1 MKYIDID
8 KDRCTFG
15 ASQAT
20 LKLPPKT
27 TKIISATLYWS
38 SIHSFTRGRKKR
50 KGNKIVYEGN
60 NKRDTTINKIKFKTP
75 NGAYQNIKGT
85 ILLDKFKHSGD
96 TNNASYVCYADVTG
110 ILNESKSQN
119 GTYTVANIKATQG
132 YTSGR
137 SAGGWL
143 LYIVFKTTY
152 NKPKYNSIYHGLI
165 TVQDKPIDLKL
176 KDFKTVKNG
185 IIKTSLTRAALEGDR
200 SIGGDQFLIYS
211 RTKETFIPLKSDLRF
226 EQNFFN
232 SAITTNN
239 KKFKDKV
246 PNRINNLGFYI
257 VEINLPNKNNELI
270 FNDANSVLLRLTLK
284 YNRFHFFFVAFKKEL
299 ESSLNR
305 TKKEKLAFKKRILEL
320 IAIDTAM

>member
-1 MKYIDID
+1 
-8 KDRCTFG
+8 
-15 ASQAT
+15 
-20 LKLPPKT
+20 
-27 TKIISATLYWS
+27 
-38 SIHSFTRGRKKR
+38 
-50 KGNKIVYEGN
+50 
-60 NKRDTTINKIKFKTP
+60 
-75 NGAYQNIKGT
+75 
-85 ILLDKFKHSGD
+85 
-96 TNNASYVCYADVTG
+96 
-110 ILNESKSQN
+110 
-119 GTYTVANIKATQG
+119 
-132 YTSGR
+132 
-137 SAGGWL
+137 
-143 LYIVFKTTY
+143 
-152 NKPKYNSIYHGLI
+152 
-165 TVQDKPIDLKL
+165 
-176 KDFKTVKNG
+176 
-185 IIKTSLTRAALEGDR
+185 LEGDR

-270 FNDANSVLLRLTLK
+270 SNDANSVLLRLTLK

>member
-137 SAGGWL
+137 SAGG
-143 LYIVFKTTY
+143 
-152 NKPKYNSIYHGLI
+152 
-165 TVQDKPIDLKL
+165 
-176 KDFKTVKNG
+176 
-185 IIKTSLTRAALEGDR
+185 
-200 SIGGDQFLIYS
+200 
-211 RTKETFIPLKSDLRF
+211 
-226 EQNFFN
+226 
-232 SAITTNN
+232 
-239 KKFKDKV
+239 
-246 PNRINNLGFYI
+246 
-257 VEINLPNKNNELI
+257 
-270 FNDANSVLLRLTLK
+270 
-284 YNRFHFFFVAFKKEL
+284 
-299 ESSLNR
+299 
-305 TKKEKLAFKKRILEL
+305 
-320 IAIDTAM
+320 